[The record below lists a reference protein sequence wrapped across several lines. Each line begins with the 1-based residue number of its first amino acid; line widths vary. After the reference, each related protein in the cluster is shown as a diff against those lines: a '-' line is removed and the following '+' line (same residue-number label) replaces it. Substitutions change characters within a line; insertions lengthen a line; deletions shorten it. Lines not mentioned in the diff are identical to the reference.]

1 MRGSHRDTKG
11 KGQRERQPFLKRSGV
26 EWRGEKKSTDLGR
39 NVWRSMR
46 KSAGNETSVAT
57 GLWVLRQK
65 HPDFEPAFS
74 ESALQR
80 AKKKPARRPA
90 NSVRRSGVDNEPESD
105 VILSGTRCLI
115 SPKRGEIWGL
125 LPKQRSTQLDFP
137 LQLRR

>member
-1 MRGSHRDTKG
+1 MGGSHRDKKG
-11 KGQRERQPFLKRSGV
+11 KGRRERQPFLKPSGV

-80 AKKKPARRPA
+80 AIGIGAGLAARPLPHHRA
-90 NSVRRSGVDNEPESD
+90 YGSVHGDSDQLPGDDEPTD
-105 VILSGTRCLI
+105 G
-115 SPKRGEIWGL
+115 SPSERK
-125 LPKQRSTQLDFP
+125 
-137 LQLRR
+137 

>member
-1 MRGSHRDTKG
+1 MGGSHRDTKG
-11 KGQRERQPFLKRSGV
+11 KGRRERQPFLKPSGV

-57 GLWVLRQK
+57 GMGVLRQK

-80 AKKKPARRPA
+80 AKK
-90 NSVRRSGVDNEPESD
+90 SQPEGRQIMF
-105 VILSGTRCLI
+105 VVPGWITN
-115 SPKRGEIWGL
+115 
-125 LPKQRSTQLDFP
+125 
-137 LQLRR
+137 LRETSFYRAHAA